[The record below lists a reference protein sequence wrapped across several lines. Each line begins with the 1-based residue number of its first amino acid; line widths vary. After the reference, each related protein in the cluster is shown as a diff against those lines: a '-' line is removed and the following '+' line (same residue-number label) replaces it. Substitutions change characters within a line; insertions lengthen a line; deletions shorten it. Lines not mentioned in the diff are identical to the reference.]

1 MKNTISKP
9 IKHNKNVGTL
19 LFPLSFT
26 KCQREQNIERTFF
39 VSEGTQKGW
48 GTAGSGRTLPQ
59 YLLNRKNKFPVKS
72 IFTYLPYFQMAEKLR
87 QFH

>member
-1 MKNTISKP
+1 M
-9 IKHNKNVGTL
+9 GTL

-48 GTAGSGRTLPQ
+48 GTAGSGPTLPQ
-59 YLLNRKNKFPVKS
+59 YLPNHKNKFPVKF
-72 IFTYLPYFQMAEKLR
+72 IFTYLPYFQLAEKLR